1 MPLESKQ
8 PESKQPESK
17 QPESKQPES
26 KQLEFGAFMPRASAI
41 EGIDDRD
48 VAVALQQGDTLL
60 LTAGAQL
67 AADWKRRL
75 VAGSGDGVFS
85 TPEVTA
91 WQPWLA
97 SLAGMTPDIPV
108 ALGELQELLLWE
120 QVIGNDRTLAAD
132 APARGL
138 ARHASQAWA
147 LMQEYGIG
155 TDELAGHGDEAD
167 ALASWIAA
175 MHPELAAM
183 GRTLAADVP
192 GLMLPC
198 ISGVVHHKH
207 ILLDGFST
215 LTPIQQAIFGALRN
229 SGVCIGQ
236 VESQHI
242 PPQIELTACIDA
254 ESEFRHVAQAIADI
268 LHAEPQARIGV
279 AISRQVSDF
288 AGLRRRLDAM
298 LIPRASI
305 ADGMQSVLMAGEAL
319 SAVPLVCQMLRL
331 LQLVGKQGAPFSE
344 ISPLL
349 FSPGLKG
356 YVQERMARAALD
368 ALLRRTGRHY
378 VGFKSLL
385 SAGLL
390 NDTPQLAEVL
400 KLMLRWDASSRS
412 AGEWVNAVH
421 GLLQSTGYLRAESE
435 GNEDAVSRSNAEIR
449 QLNAFRECLAALMAA
464 DAVSPPMD
472 WGRFLSLL
480 SAACHAARFNQPAML
495 PQVQVLPLSRMTG
508 LRFDAV
514 FAVGIDD
521 EALPLPVQT
530 AALLPLSVQR
540 QHGLPCAT
548 AASAFAE
555 SAFQWR
561 QVLQAAPRL
570 FASYACHREERE
582 PGASP
587 MLAGIEVLPCG
598 GETPSP
604 AMIESETFADAP
616 DVPML
621 AGERVEGGS
630 GIVKNQSA
638 CAFRAF
644 AIHRLGIAL
653 LETPEPGIDAAAKG
667 SLIHLALEYIWT
679 HLASQADLL
688 ALDEA
693 AASALIEA
701 AIAHSFGK
709 LRSPLPDSLRAFESE
724 RMRRVIAGWLQLER
738 ERPAFRVEGCEKAY
752 QLQLPEGCNVSFPV
766 RLKADRIDRDSE
778 GRKILIDYKTGRKQS
793 IGQWVGERM
802 AEPQLPLYS
811 MAEELGSS
819 DAVCFARVRS
829 GEMGFEGLC
838 GADTGI
844 KGISVYKG
852 SDEAAEDW
860 PALLDVWRQRI
871 NALAAEF
878 VAGHSGVLPRDA
890 RACSYCGLEAVC
902 RIDEIGFPDDDG
914 SEEDE
919 RA

>member
-1 MPLESKQ
+1 MAGRKNPPDSR
-8 PESKQPESK
+8 
-17 QPESKQPES
+17 
-26 KQLEFGAFMPRASAI
+26 QLEIDAFMSQAPAMKR
-41 EGIDDRD
+41 IDIRD
-48 VAVALQQGDTLL
+48 VPAALQQGDTLL
-60 LTAGAQL
+60 LTASTQL

-75 VAGSGDGVFS
+75 VAGSGEGVCA
-85 TPEVTA
+85 TPEVAA
-91 WQPWLA
+91 WKPWLE
-97 SLAGMTPDIPV
+97 SLAGMTADIPV

-120 QVIGNDRTLAAD
+120 QAIGNDRTLAAD
-132 APARGL
+132 APVRGL
-138 ARHASQAWA
+138 ARHASYAWA
-147 LMQEYGIG
+147 RMQEYGIG

-167 ALASWIAA
+167 ALIRWIAA
-175 MHPELAAM
+175 MRRELTVTGGVATD
-183 GRTLAADVP
+183 RILAADVP
-192 GLMLPC
+192 GQMLPC
-198 ISGVVHHKH
+198 ISRALDHRR

-215 LTPIQQAIFGALRN
+215 FTPIQQAIFGTLRD
-229 SGVCIGQ
+229 SGVCIEQ
-236 VESQHI
+236 IESQHTL
-242 PPQIELTACIDA
+242 PQVVLTACIDA
-254 ESEFRHVAQAIADI
+254 ESEFRHVAQAIADL
-268 LHAEPQARIGV
+268 LHVEPQARIGV
-279 AISRQVSDF
+279 AISRQVSDL
-288 AGLRRRLDAM
+288 AGLRRRFDAM
-298 LIPRASI
+298 LIPGVSI
-305 ADGMQSVLMAGEAL
+305 ADGMQSVLMAGEPL
-319 SAVPLVCQMLRL
+319 SSAPMVRQMLRL
-331 LQLVGKQGAPFSE
+331 LQMAGKQGAPFTE

-356 YVQERMARAALD
+356 YALERMARATLD
-368 ALLRRTGRHY
+368 ALLRSTGRHY

-385 SAGLL
+385 SAGML
-390 NDTPQLAEVL
+390 NETPQLAEVL
-400 KLMLRWDASSRS
+400 KSMLRWDASPRS

-421 GLLQSTGYLRAESE
+421 GLLQSAGYLRAGSNV
-435 GNEDAVSRSNAEIR
+435 NEDAVSRSNAEIR

-464 DAVSPPMD
+464 DAVSPPME

-480 SAACHAARFNQPAML
+480 STACHAAPLNQPAML
-495 PQVQVLPLSRMTG
+495 PQVQVLPLSQMTG

-540 QHGLPCAT
+540 KHDLPCAT

-561 QVLQAAPRL
+561 QVLQAAPRI
-570 FASYACHREERE
+570 FASYARHREERE
-582 PGASP
+582 LGASP
-587 MLAGIEVLPCG
+587 LLAGIEVLPCG
-598 GETPSP
+598 TEMPSP
-604 AMIESETFADAP
+604 DMIEVETFADAP

-621 AGERVEGGS
+621 VGEKVKGGS
-630 GIVKNQSA
+630 GIVKSQSA

-644 AIHRLGIAL
+644 ATHRLGIAP

-667 SLIHLALEYIWT
+667 SLIHFALEYIWT

-701 AIAHSFGK
+701 AIAHALGE
-709 LRSPLPDSLRAFESE
+709 LRSPLPDSLRVFESE
-724 RMRRVIAGWLQLER
+724 RMRRVLAGWLRLES
-738 ERPAFRVEGCEKAY
+738 ERPAFRVVGCEKAY
-752 QLQLPEGCNVSFPV
+752 QLQLPEGGNVSFPV

-811 MAEELGSS
+811 MAEGLGES

-852 SDEAAEDW
+852 NDEAAEDW
-860 PALLDVWRQRI
+860 SALLDVWRQRI
-871 NALAAEF
+871 NVLAAEF
-878 VAGHSGVLPRDA
+878 VAGHSEVSPRDA
-890 RACSYCGLEAVC
+890 RACNYCGLEAVC
-902 RIDEIGFPDDDG
+902 RIDEIGFPEDDVSD
-914 SEEDE
+914 EE